1 MKKDEAK
8 EAMGLIV
15 SMAEAGFRVSIERG
29 PFDEWTV
36 YVFDA
41 EEERM
46 IGDDEKPWC
55 DHVHT
60 HLLLDGL
67 RQVQKAAVERTRI
80 R

>member
-1 MKKDEAK
+1 MKRDEAK

-15 SMAEAGFRVSIERG
+15 SMAEAGFRISIERG

-36 YVFDA
+36 YIFDA
-41 EEERM
+41 EDERM
-46 IGDDEKPWC
+46 IGDDEKLWC

-67 RQVQKAAVERTRI
+67 LAVAKVAMERRSM
-80 R
+80 